1 MSRLSLSTAEYSQY
15 ENGAV
20 IIADSIA
27 ISVSPDELFDNP
39 EAYYYKPV
47 AIKGEIERVVSPN
60 AFTMEDDELTDEIFG
75 SKDLLVVGVDPERVL
90 VEDSGV
96 VATGIVRPLSVS
108 ELELSYEV
116 KLDSHVSSELAAK
129 YEQPVLIM
137 NGVYPLQD

>member
-1 MSRLSLSTAEYSQY
+1 
-15 ENGAV
+15 
-20 IIADSIA
+20 
-27 ISVSPDELFDNP
+27 
-39 EAYYYKPV
+39 
-47 AIKGEIERVVSPN
+47 
-60 AFTMEDDELTDEIFG
+60 MEDDELTDEIFG